1 MMHPSSSE
9 NLRLT
14 VDPWIP
20 RLPTPVLEHNQ
31 NRFASPP
38 ASRVSST
45 ASIASLSDRNFA
57 HLRPLPSP
65 GPDQSS
71 PFSNGSATSTPVT
84 EEASPTGA
92 SKTHAFF
99 STPFSIAIA
108 RVPPGQPKPEPAPT
122 RSTSLTLPK
131 KKNTRDS
138 LSEEVSEPMSATA
151 FTEEPASDIDTLQG
165 DSTATTPNASSA
177 PSRAVTASASFFFGP
192 KGTISAMTPAPPP
205 NLEPI
210 VKKKHGSGLPGLS
223 TLTRLFPSRSKAT
236 GPVEQDPQ
244 VNLTEP
250 TPPQSMYLDEGV
262 PRLAEPVPP
271 KRDFVEPKP
280 DPEEQWTPPATAVPK
295 TPQPPQLSV
304 PQARGKRQASP
315 ERLHA
320 LANAT
325 QGRGEATTSRHSQ
338 GIPIRRESD
347 RHQSYHNAEP
357 AAGQII
363 GAPDTPLKLIKLL
376 GEGAFS
382 SVWLATDETAELAL
396 CRSASIGRGLS
407 RRGSAGKKV
416 TKRRRKSQSWA
427 KQERDGRMDGLRPP
441 PLDTHKEAE
450 ESKIGSY
457 GELPSSPSDSRS
469 IRSER
474 QSDKDPPSRSLW
486 ASRSF
491 ASLNGGKMVGN
502 GSRLVAVKMMD
513 RAMCDANDR
522 TRISFVREV
531 EVLRHIS
538 HPSIVA
544 YLHSFTTP
552 THHCLILEH
561 IPGGELFTLI
571 NNDEKHARVTEVL
584 LRRMFSELCRAVS
597 WMHSVAL
604 VHRDIKLENI
614 LLTCDPFSPEFIMPG
629 SNSPALDLLPAPL
642 LKLTDFGLSRFID
655 PENPLLITR
664 CGSESYAAPE
674 IVMAIKYDG
683 RQTDAWACGVV
694 LYALATRHLPFDH
707 VSVGPGSGGGSG
719 SEHGGSMASPNGSV
733 ASSIGGK
740 GRRSYLI
747 RIAKNE
753 YSWPTGE
760 NSKRLVTPGLKKVVE
775 RLLVRDPKKRATVA
789 QLWDEEWM
797 NAEGGTSR
805 PTEGFRINTALDD
818 EAGPE
823 GAVKEEAEEI
833 GEAPNTA
840 QEDAEAEGA
849 TLGPEE
855 TDEMPDPAS
864 GLLMDGESIA
874 HVAKIDVN

>member
-1 MMHPSSSE
+1 MFHPPSSE
-9 NLRLT
+9 NLRLA

-20 RLPTPVLEHNQ
+20 RLPTPGLEQ
-31 NRFASPP
+31 NHLASPP

-45 ASIASLSDRNFA
+45 TSIASLSDRNLA

-65 GPDQSS
+65 GPDHSS
-71 PFSNGSATSTPVT
+71 PFSNGSTTSTPVT

-99 STPFSIAIA
+99 STPFSIAVA
-108 RVPPGQPKPEPAPT
+108 RVPPGQPKPEPQPT

-131 KKNTRDS
+131 KSTRDS
-138 LSEEVSEPMSATA
+138 LTEETSGPMPPTT
-151 FTEEPASDIDTLQG
+151 FTEEPASEPDAFRDDT
-165 DSTATTPNASSA
+165 SSNVTTPNASVSSRSA
-177 PSRAVTASASFFFGP
+177 TASASFFWGP
-192 KGTISAMTPAPPP
+192 KGTVSAMTPAPPP

-210 VKKKHGSGLPGLS
+210 TKKKHSSGLPGLA
-223 TLTRLFPSRSKAT
+223 TLTRLFPSRSKAP
-236 GPVEQDPQ
+236 GPSEADHQ
-244 VNLTEP
+244 VNLIIP
-250 TPPQSMYLDEGV
+250 TPRQSIYIDDSV
-262 PRLAEPVPP
+262 PRLGEPVPP
-271 KRDFVEPKP
+271 NREFVELKVDEKDQVTSP
-280 DPEEQWTPPATAVPK
+280 TTAVPR
-295 TPQPPQLSV
+295 TPQHLQVNAPQ
-304 PQARGKRQASP
+304 PRGKRQASP
-315 ERLHA
+315 ERLQA

-325 QGRGEATTSRHSQ
+325 QARGEPPEQHRPQ

-347 RHQSYHNAEP
+347 RHRDYHTAEP
-357 AAGQII
+357 APGQII

-376 GEGAFS
+376 GQGAFS

-416 TKRRRKSQSWA
+416 VKRRRKSQSWA
-427 KQERDGRMDGLRPP
+427 KQERDGRMDGLKPP
-441 PLDTHKEAE
+441 KLDTHNEAE
-450 ESKIGSY
+450 ESKVGLNA
-457 GELPSSPSDSRS
+457 EPPTSPSDTVSV
-469 IRSER
+469 RSER
-474 QSDKDPPSRSLW
+474 QSDKDPPARTLW

-491 ASLNGGKMVGN
+491 ASLNGAKILGN
-502 GSRLVAVKMMD
+502 GSRMVAVKMMD

-531 EVLRHIS
+531 EVLR
-538 HPSIVA
+538 VM
-544 YLHSFTTP
+544 
-552 THHCLILEH
+552 LEH
-561 IPGGELFTLI
+561 ISGGELFSLI
-571 NNDEKHARVTEVL
+571 NNDERHTRVTEVL

-614 LLTCDPFSPEFIMPG
+614 LLTCDPFSPEFIPPG
-629 SNSPALDLLPAPL
+629 SDSPSLALLPAPL

-655 PENPLLITR
+655 PNNPLLITR

-707 VSVGPGSGGGSG
+707 VNVGPGSGGGSG
-719 SEHGGSMASPNGSV
+719 SEHGGSLASPNGSV
-733 ASSIGGK
+733 ASSVGGK

-753 YSWPTGE
+753 YSWPTDE
-760 NSKRLVTPGLKKVVE
+760 TSKKLVTPGLKKVVE
-775 RLLVRDPKKRATVA
+775 RLLVRDPKKRATVS

-797 NAEGGTSR
+797 NGEGGTSR
-805 PTEGFRINTALDD
+805 PTEGFRINTAPDD
-818 EAGPE
+818 DIGNE
-823 GAVKEEAEEI
+823 GIAK
-833 GEAPNTA
+833 GE
-840 QEDAEAEGA
+840 D
-849 TLGPEE
+849 EE
-855 TDEMPDPAS
+855 TGELPSAVQDDVETESLSLGQDEPDEIPDPDS

>member
-1 MMHPSSSE
+1 MFHPPSSE

-20 RLPTPVLEHNQ
+20 RLPTPALEHL
-31 NRFASPP
+31 ASPP

-45 ASIASLSDRNFA
+45 TSIASLSDRNLA

-65 GPDQSS
+65 GPDHSS
-71 PFSNGSATSTPVT
+71 TFSNGSTTSTPVT

-108 RVPPGQPKPEPAPT
+108 RLPPGQPKPEPQPT

-131 KKNTRDS
+131 KATRDS
-138 LSEEVSEPMSATA
+138 LTEGTSEPMPPTT
-151 FTEEPASDIDTLQG
+151 FTEEPAADLDTFH
-165 DSTATTPNASSA
+165 DDANSNVTTPNASG
-177 PSRAVTASASFFFGP
+177 PSRSATASASFFWAP
-192 KGTISAMTPAPPP
+192 KVSATTPAPPP

-210 VKKKHGSGLPGLS
+210 TKKKHTSGLPGLS
-223 TLTRLFPSRSKAT
+223 TLTRLFPSRSKAP
-236 GPVEQDPQ
+236 GPSEVDHQ
-244 VNLTEP
+244 VHLISP
-250 TPPQSMYLDEGV
+250 TPQQSIYMDDSVL
-262 PRLAEPVPP
+262 RLGEPAPP
-271 KRDFVEPKP
+271 NREFVELKV
-280 DPEEQWTPPATAVPK
+280 EEKEQVTSPTTAGPRTPHHLQLNV
-295 TPQPPQLSV
+295 PQP
-304 PQARGKRQASP
+304 RGKRQASP

-320 LANAT
+320 LANVT
-325 QGRGEATTSRHSQ
+325 QARGEPPSPHQ
-338 GIPIRRESD
+338 PHGIPIRRESD
-347 RHQSYHNAEP
+347 RHREYHTHEP
-357 AAGQII
+357 APGQII

-376 GEGAFS
+376 GQGAFS

-416 TKRRRKSQSWA
+416 VKRRRKSQSWA

-441 PLDTHKEAE
+441 KLDTHKEAE
-450 ESKIGSY
+450 ESKVGPNA
-457 GELPSSPSDSRS
+457 ELPTSPSDAVSV
-469 IRSER
+469 RSER
-474 QSDKDPPSRSLW
+474 QSDKDPPARTLW

-491 ASLNGGKMVGN
+491 ASLNGGKILGN
-502 GSRLVAVKMMD
+502 GSRMVAVKMMD

-552 THHCLILEH
+552 THHCLVLEQ
-561 IPGGELFTLI
+561 ISGGELFSLI
-571 NNDEKHARVTEVL
+571 NNDERHARVTEVL

-614 LLTCDPFSPEFIMPG
+614 LLTCDLFSPEFIPPG
-629 SNSPALDLLPAPL
+629 SDSPSLALLPAPL

-655 PENPLLITR
+655 PDNPLLVTR

-694 LYALATRHLPFDH
+694 LYALATRHLPFDQ
-707 VSVGPGSGGGSG
+707 VAVGPGSGGGSG
-719 SEHGGSMASPNGSV
+719 SEHGGSLASPNGSV
-733 ASSIGGK
+733 ASSVGGK

-753 YSWPTGE
+753 YSWPADDP
-760 NSKRLVTPGLKKVVE
+760 SKKLVTPGLKKIVE
-775 RLLVRDPKKRATVA
+775 RLLVRDPKRRATVS

-797 NAEGGTSR
+797 NGEGGTSR
-805 PTEGFRINTALDD
+805 PTEGFRINTVPDD
-818 EAGPE
+818 DIGNESIAKGE
-823 GAVKEEAEEI
+823 G
-833 GEAPNTA
+833 
-840 QEDAEAEGA
+840 
-849 TLGPEE
+849 EE
-855 TDEMPDPAS
+855 TGEIPSAVQDDVETESLSLGQDEPDEIPDPDS
-864 GLLMDGESIA
+864 GLLVDGETIA

>member
-1 MMHPSSSE
+1 MFHPPSSE
-9 NLRLT
+9 NLRLA

-20 RLPTPVLEHNQ
+20 RLPTPGLEQ
-31 NRFASPP
+31 NHLASPP

-45 ASIASLSDRNFA
+45 TSIASLSDRNLA

-65 GPDQSS
+65 GPDHSS
-71 PFSNGSATSTPVT
+71 PFSNGSTTSTPVT

-99 STPFSIAIA
+99 STPFSIAVA
-108 RVPPGQPKPEPAPT
+108 RVPPGQAKPEPQPT

-131 KKNTRDS
+131 KSTRDS
-138 LSEEVSEPMSATA
+138 LTEETSGPMPPTT
-151 FTEEPASDIDTLQG
+151 FTEEPASEPDAFRD
-165 DSTATTPNASSA
+165 DSSSNVTTPNASVSSRSA
-177 PSRAVTASASFFFGP
+177 TASASFFWGP
-192 KGTISAMTPAPPP
+192 KGTVSSMTPAPPP

-210 VKKKHGSGLPGLS
+210 TKKKHSSGLPGLA
-223 TLTRLFPSRSKAT
+223 TLTRLFPSRSKAP
-236 GPVEQDPQ
+236 GPSEADHQ
-244 VNLTEP
+244 VHLITP
-250 TPPQSMYLDEGV
+250 TPQQSIHIDGTV
-262 PRLAEPVPP
+262 PRLGEPVPP
-271 KRDFVEPKP
+271 NREFVELKVDEKDQVTSP
-280 DPEEQWTPPATAVPK
+280 TTAVPR
-295 TPQPPQLSV
+295 TPQHLQLNV
-304 PQARGKRQASP
+304 PQPRGKRQASP
-315 ERLHA
+315 ERLQA

-325 QGRGEATTSRHSQ
+325 QTRGEPPEPHRPQ

-347 RHQSYHNAEP
+347 RHRDYHTAEP
-357 AAGQII
+357 APGQII

-376 GEGAFS
+376 GQGAFS

-416 TKRRRKSQSWA
+416 VKRRRKSQSWA
-427 KQERDGRMDGLRPP
+427 KQERDGRMDGLKPP
-441 PLDTHKEAE
+441 KLDTHNEAE
-450 ESKIGSY
+450 ESKVGLNA
-457 GELPSSPSDSRS
+457 EHPTSPSDTVSV
-469 IRSER
+469 RSER
-474 QSDKDPPSRSLW
+474 QFDQDPPARTLW

-491 ASLNGGKMVGN
+491 ASLNGARILGN
-502 GSRLVAVKMMD
+502 GSRMVAVKMMD

-552 THHCLILEH
+552 THHCLVLEH
-561 IPGGELFTLI
+561 ISGGELFSLI
-571 NNDEKHARVTEVL
+571 NNDERHTRVTEVL

-614 LLTCDPFSPEFIMPG
+614 LLTCDPFSPEFIPPG
-629 SNSPALDLLPAPL
+629 SDSPSLALLPAPL

-655 PENPLLITR
+655 PNSPLLVTR

-707 VSVGPGSGGGSG
+707 VNVGPGSGGGSG
-719 SEHGGSMASPNGSV
+719 SEHGGSLASPNGSV
-733 ASSIGGK
+733 ASSVGGK

-760 NSKRLVTPGLKKVVE
+760 TSKKLVTSGLKKVVE
-775 RLLVRDPKKRATVA
+775 QKGD
-789 QLWDEEWM
+789 
-797 NAEGGTSR
+797 
-805 PTEGFRINTALDD
+805 GFPAL
-818 EAGPE
+818 G
-823 GAVKEEAEEI
+823 
-833 GEAPNTA
+833 
-840 QEDAEAEGA
+840 
-849 TLGPEE
+849 
-855 TDEMPDPAS
+855 
-864 GLLMDGESIA
+864 
-874 HVAKIDVN
+874 

>member
-1 MMHPSSSE
+1 M
-9 NLRLT
+9 
-14 VDPWIP
+14 
-20 RLPTPVLEHNQ
+20 EH
-31 NRFASPP
+31 
-38 ASRVSST
+38 
-45 ASIASLSDRNFA
+45 
-57 HLRPLPSP
+57 
-65 GPDQSS
+65 
-71 PFSNGSATSTPVT
+71 
-84 EEASPTGA
+84 
-92 SKTHAFF
+92 
-99 STPFSIAIA
+99 
-108 RVPPGQPKPEPAPT
+108 
-122 RSTSLTLPK
+122 
-131 KKNTRDS
+131 
-138 LSEEVSEPMSATA
+138 
-151 FTEEPASDIDTLQG
+151 
-165 DSTATTPNASSA
+165 
-177 PSRAVTASASFFFGP
+177 
-192 KGTISAMTPAPPP
+192 
-205 NLEPI
+205 
-210 VKKKHGSGLPGLS
+210 
-223 TLTRLFPSRSKAT
+223 
-236 GPVEQDPQ
+236 Q

-250 TPPQSMYLDEGV
+250 TPPQSICIDDSV

-271 KRDFVEPKP
+271 NREFVELKV
-280 DPEEQWTPPATAVPK
+280 DQQDQFTPPTTAVPR
-295 TPQPPQLSV
+295 TPQHLQLSV

-325 QGRGEATTSRHSQ
+325 QARGDTTPPRNH

-347 RHQSYHNAEP
+347 RHHDYHTSEP

-376 GEGAFS
+376 GQGAFS

-416 TKRRRKSQSWA
+416 VKRRRKSQSWA
-427 KQERDGRMDGLRPP
+427 KQERDGRMDGLKPP
-441 PLDTHKEAE
+441 RLNTHDEAA
-450 ESKIGSY
+450 ESKVGLTP
-457 GELPSSPSDSRS
+457 ELPSSPSDGMS

-474 QSDKDPPSRSLW
+474 QSDRDPPARTLW

-491 ASLNGGKMVGN
+491 ASLNGGRILGN
-502 GSRLVAVKMMD
+502 GSRMVAVKMMD

-544 YLHSFTTP
+544 YLHSFTTL
-552 THHCLILEH
+552 THHCLVLEH
-561 IPGGELFTLI
+561 ISGGELFSLI
-571 NNDEKHARVTEVL
+571 NNDDKHARVTEVL

-614 LLTCDPFSPEFIMPG
+614 LLTCDPFSPEFVPPG
-629 SNSPALDLLPAPL
+629 SDSPALALLPAPL

-655 PENPLLITR
+655 PENPLLVTR

-707 VSVGPGSGGGSG
+707 VAVGPGSGGGSG
-719 SEHGGSMASPNGSV
+719 SEHGGSLASPNGSV
-733 ASSIGGK
+733 ASSVGGK

-753 YSWPTGE
+753 YSWPADEG
-760 NSKRLVTPGLKKVVE
+760 SKRLVTPGLRKVVE
-775 RLLVRDPKKRATVA
+775 RLLVRDPKRRATVA

-797 NAEGGTSR
+797 NGEGGTSR
-805 PTEGFRINTALDD
+805 PTEGFRINTAPDD
-818 EAGPE
+818 DATNEDVSKDEGEEAGDLPSA
-823 GAVKEEAEEI
+823 G
-833 GEAPNTA
+833 
-840 QEDAEAEGA
+840 QDDAETETAF
-849 TLGPEE
+849 LGQDEP
-855 TDEMPDPAS
+855 DEMPDPDS
-864 GLLMDGESIA
+864 GLLMDGESIS
-874 HVAKIDVN
+874 HVARIDVN

>member
-1 MMHPSSSE
+1 MDH
-9 NLRLT
+9 
-14 VDPWIP
+14 
-20 RLPTPVLEHNQ
+20 
-31 NRFASPP
+31 
-38 ASRVSST
+38 
-45 ASIASLSDRNFA
+45 
-57 HLRPLPSP
+57 
-65 GPDQSS
+65 
-71 PFSNGSATSTPVT
+71 
-84 EEASPTGA
+84 
-92 SKTHAFF
+92 
-99 STPFSIAIA
+99 
-108 RVPPGQPKPEPAPT
+108 
-122 RSTSLTLPK
+122 
-131 KKNTRDS
+131 
-138 LSEEVSEPMSATA
+138 
-151 FTEEPASDIDTLQG
+151 
-165 DSTATTPNASSA
+165 
-177 PSRAVTASASFFFGP
+177 
-192 KGTISAMTPAPPP
+192 
-205 NLEPI
+205 
-210 VKKKHGSGLPGLS
+210 
-223 TLTRLFPSRSKAT
+223 
-236 GPVEQDPQ
+236 Q
-244 VNLTEP
+244 VRLTEP
-250 TPPQSMYLDEGV
+250 TPPQSVCIDEGV
-262 PRLAEPVPP
+262 PRLGEPVPP
-271 KRDFVEPKP
+271 NREFVDLKI
-280 DPEEQWTPPATAVPK
+280 DPQDQVTSPTTAVQR
-295 TPQPPQLSV
+295 TPQHPQLSV
-304 PQARGKRQASP
+304 PQPRKRQASP

-325 QGRGEATTSRHSQ
+325 QARGEPPAPRHPH

-347 RHQSYHNAEP
+347 RHHDHDYHTAEP
-357 AAGQII
+357 TAGQII
-363 GAPDTPLKLIKLL
+363 GAPDTPLKLLKLL

-416 TKRRRKSQSWA
+416 VKRRRKSQSWA
-427 KQERDGRMDGLRPP
+427 KQERDGRMDGLKPP
-441 PLDTHKEAE
+441 PLDTHNEAE
-450 ESKIGSY
+450 EPKMGSNA
-457 GELPSSPSDSRS
+457 EPPSSPSDARS

-474 QSDKDPPSRSLW
+474 LSDRDPSTRTLW

-491 ASLNGGKMVGN
+491 ASLNGGRILGN

-544 YLHSFTTP
+544 YLHSFTTL
-552 THHCLILEH
+552 THHCLVLEH
-561 IPGGELFTLI
+561 ISGGELFSLI
-571 NNDEKHARVTEVL
+571 NNDDKHVRVTEVL

-614 LLTCDPFSPEFIMPG
+614 LLTCDPFSPEFIPPG
-629 SNSPALDLLPAPL
+629 SDSPSLALLPAPL

-707 VSVGPGSGGGSG
+707 VAVGPGSGGGSG

-733 ASSIGGK
+733 ASSVGGK

-753 YSWPTGE
+753 YSWPAGDTS
-760 NSKRLVTPGLKKVVE
+760 NRLVTPGLKKVVE
-775 RLLVRDPKKRATVA
+775 RLLVRDPRKRATVA
-789 QLWDEEWM
+789 QLWNEEWM
-797 NAEGGTSR
+797 NGEGGTSR
-805 PTEGFRINTALDD
+805 PTEGFRINTAPDD
-818 EAGPE
+818 DAGNE
-823 GAVKEEAEEI
+823 GLAKGEDEET
-833 GEAPNTA
+833 GETLSAA
-840 QEDAEAEGA
+840 QDDAEAESM
-849 TLGPEE
+849 TLGQ
-855 TDEMPDPAS
+855 DEPDEILDPDS